1 MTRSSGGK
9 TVLVLGGGVGGV
21 VTAVELR
28 RKLGRRHRVVL
39 IDREANHVFSP
50 SFLWLMTGRREA
62 EKISRPLERLERRG
76 IEVVRG
82 EIEAIEPADRR
93 VVVAGRVL
101 EGDYLVVAL
110 GADLAP
116 EAIPGLPEAGHDLYA
131 LSGAEGL
138 RDAFADFGAGRLTLM
153 TAAPAYKCPAAPYE
167 AVMLLEAEC
176 RKRGIRDHVQVDLY
190 AAEPGPMGVA
200 GPEVSA
206 AVRGLVEGRGIGF
219 HPEHQVTE
227 VDPVAHRISFANGA
241 HADYDLLAYVPPH
254 RAPKVVAA
262 AGMTGADGWV
272 PVDRHTLETSFPG
285 VFAIG
290 DVTTIP
296 LLLGKPLPKAGVF
309 ADGQARV
316 VAQNIAHAL
325 EGRGHPARFD
335 GHGACFI
342 ETGDGKA
349 GFGSGDFYAEP
360 TPRIRL
366 SGPGRLRHLAKVLFE
381 KRWLGRWF

>member
-1 MTRSSGGK
+1 
-9 TVLVLGGGVGGV
+9 VGGV

-62 EKISRPLERLERRG
+62 EKISRPLERLEGKG
-76 IEVVRG
+76 IEVLRG
-82 EIEAIEPADRR
+82 EIEAIEPAGRR
-93 VVVAGRVL
+93 VVVDGRTL
-101 EGDYLVVAL
+101 EGDYLVISL

-131 LSGAEGL
+131 LSGAQGL
-138 RDAFADFGAGRLTLM
+138 RDAFAGFGAGRLAVL

-176 RKRGIRDHVQVDLY
+176 RKRGIRDQVQVDLF

-206 AVRGLVEGRGIGF
+206 AVRRMVEGRGIGF

-254 RAPKVVAA
+254 HAPKVVAA

-325 EGRGHPARFD
+325 EGRGHSARFD

-342 ETGDGKA
+342 ETGDGRA
-349 GFGSGDFYAEP
+349 GYGSGDFYAEP
-360 TPRIRL
+360 APRIAL
-366 SGPGRLRHLAKVLFE
+366 HEPSRLRHLGKVLFE
-381 KRWLGRWF
+381 KRWLSRWF